1 MCKAFVIHGYLRMSV
16 LLAVLRILI
25 AVYFCS
31 VLGTE
36 SVIVSDKKILLSRAA
51 GRLIF
56 LIVD

>member
-51 GRLIF
+51 G
-56 LIVD
+56 